1 MINLQHLYYALEVE
15 RTGSITQAAENLYM
29 GQPNLSRAIRE
40 LEASLGMPVFHRSPR
55 GIAPTDKGRQFLRRA
70 RSIVEQIRQAEA
82 IFASD
87 GPEQLKLRLAATHTG
102 DFAAAFA
109 RFAADAPEDCGMEL
123 ELRETELRSAIE
135 LVSDGTCA
143 AAVVRLGADAERQLH
158 SMRDRGLNA
167 KPLGEQPELVTLS
180 EKHPLAAKAELTP
193 GELEPFTAVRFAV
206 THGAELHMHGS
217 EPLPARSIVV
227 TDRNTCLSLLGD
239 VDGAYAWL
247 PRLSEREKRRFGL
260 GQRECPESGRVC
272 RDYLI
277 TPEDAAPSPALL
289 RFLDFASGCAA
300 PGK

>member
-1 MINLQHLYYALEVE
+1 MNLQHLYYALEVE

-55 GIAPTDKGRQFLRRA
+55 GIVPTDKGRQFLRRA
-70 RSIVEQIRQAEA
+70 RSIVEQIEQAEA
-82 IFASD
+82 IFSSD
-87 GPEQLKLRLAATHTG
+87 GPEKLKLRLAATHTG

-109 RFAADAPEDCGMEL
+109 RFAASAGADCGMEL

-143 AAVVRLGADAERQLH
+143 AAVVRLGADAERQLR
-158 SMRDRGLNA
+158 SMRDRGLDA
-167 KPLGEQPELVTLS
+167 KPLGERPELVTLS
-180 EKHPLAAKAELTP
+180 EKHPLAGKAELAP
-193 GELEPFTAVRFAV
+193 EELEPFTSVRFAV
-206 THGAELHMHGS
+206 THGAELHMHGG

-227 TDRNTCLSLLGD
+227 TDRHTCLSLLGD

-247 PRLSEREKRRFGL
+247 PRLAEREKQRFGL
-260 GQRECPESGRVC
+260 EQCECPESGRVC

-277 TPEDAAPSPALL
+277 TPEDAVSTPALL
-289 RFLDFASGCAA
+289 QFLNFASFLRG
-300 PGK
+300 